1 MNLFELSAVLSLN
14 SKGFE
19 SGLQNSESLMGRIG
33 GSIKN
38 GFSKLGNVAQAAM
51 AKAGDAALGL
61 VKDSINAGA
70 NFDAGMSNVAAI
82 SGATG
87 KELDKLRAKAME
99 MGAKTKFSA
108 SEAADAFSYMAMA
121 GWKTSDM
128 LSGIEGIMNLAAAS
142 GEDLALTSD
151 IVTDALTA
159 FGLKASD
166 SAHFADIMAAASSN
180 ANTNVA
186 LMGETFKYVA
196 PVAGALGSSAEDT
209 AEAIGLLANAGIKGS
224 QAGTSLRSI
233 LTRLATDAGASTKSL
248 GALGILTKELGVQF
262 YKSDG
267 SVRDFSD
274 IIDDARKAWKKLSKE
289 DAATFA
295 KKIAGQEGI
304 SAWLAMMEAAP
315 EDLEKL
321 RKSIE
326 DCDGAAENM
335 ANTMNDNLKGDVTI
349 FKSALESLQIV
360 ISDKLSPALRKFV
373 QFGTTALGKLKDA
386 FTSGGFKKAVS
397 VFGDIL
403 SEIWWKF
410 KDYLP
415 KLASA
420 GWDLVKWAVKGVFNG
435 IKKIKLPTWKDVK
448 KFAVDAWNTIKKGV
462 ADLGGI
468 IFGKNKKGKVKW
480 PTWKDVKQ
488 TAKDAWNK
496 ITEAAKTLGN
506 EFGELLFGKDEKGKV
521 KWPTWEDV
529 KQAAKDAWDKIVAAA
544 KSLGNEFGALVFG
557 KNEKG
562 EVKWPTW
569 DGEDGVKAKA
579 EAAWKTITD
588 EAGKLPGKVFGF
600 WPDGSV
606 AWPKWE
612 DTTDENGVLHKG
624 VKTLAEEAWQ
634 TIVDG
639 AKTLK
644 GLIFGDAADAGSVF
658 DGIKESWNTLKT
670 TIESGV
676 IDVSK
681 YFFGDEKG
689 AEVAKTVNDFG
700 KALEVVGAAILGAGF
715 AKTFESVVKT
725 VRSLFTGGTGMS
737 KTELIFSA
745 IAAVTTLVI
754 QNWDKIEPVLQTVGS
769 FVDQYLIKP
778 IESVIDWFKEAIQTV
793 GEFFGLDVFGGVR
806 KRQGEKLFT
815 QIMEQNFGTKEELRD
830 YIEKNFNGALS
841 DSSLDLL
848 WSSMGREK
856 NGWGNI
862 NREKTLENVFDAIGD
877 LSEKTQSAGDDLSAA
892 FNDANASAAT
902 AKDSIDA
909 VREAAENASGTYP
922 ISFPVT
928 TDSGS
933 FEDGSHAKGAWNIP
947 YDNYSA
953 VLHRGEM
960 VLTSSQARRYRDGDG
975 GSMNLSALTSAVV
988 NAVREGMAGAVVRS
1002 YLNGKDVTD
1011 DVARRMGNAMK
1022 SQRYAT

>member
-70 NFDAGMSNVAAI
+70 NFDAGMSKVAAI

-87 KELDKLRAKAME
+87 KDLDKLRQKAMD

-128 LSGIEGIMNLAAAS
+128 LSGIEGIMALAAAS
-142 GEDLALTSD
+142 GEDLATTSD

-180 ANTNVA
+180 ANTNVS

-196 PVAGALGSSAEDT
+196 PVAGALGISAEDT

-248 GALGILTKELGVQF
+248 GALGILTKELGVEF

-326 DCDGAAENM
+326 DCDGAANKM
-335 ANTMNDNLKGDVTI
+335 ADTMEDNLKGDTTK
-349 FKSALESLQIV
+349 FMSALESLQIV
-360 ISDKLSPALRKFV
+360 ISDKLSPTLRKFV
-373 QFGTTALGKLKDA
+373 QFGSDKLAVLKKA
-386 FTSGGFKKAVS
+386 FLDGGFKKAVS

-403 SEIWWKF
+403 SEIWGKF
-410 KDYLP
+410 KAYLP

-435 IKKIKLPTWKDVK
+435 IKKMKLPTWKDVK

-480 PTWKDVKQ
+480 PTWKDVKK
-488 TAKDAWNK
+488 AAADAWEK
-496 ITEAAKTLGN
+496 IKASVSELG
-506 EFGELLFGKDEKGKV
+506 GIIFGKNKKGEV

-557 KNEKG
+557 KDEKG

-658 DGIKESWNTLKT
+658 NGIKDSWNTLKT

-715 AKTFESVVKT
+715 ARTLESVVRT

-754 QNWDKIEPVLQTVGS
+754 QNWDKIEPVLQQVGS

-892 FNDANASAAT
+892 FNDANASATT

-960 VLTSSQARRYRDGDG
+960 VLTSSQARRYRDGEG
-975 GSMNLSALTSAVV
+975 GGMNMNALTSAVV

>member
-196 PVAGALGSSAEDT
+196 PVAGALGISAEDT

-233 LTRLATDAGASTKSL
+233 LTRLATDAGASSKSL

-360 ISDKLSPALRKFV
+360 ISDKLSPTLRKFV

-386 FTSGGFKKAVS
+386 FTSGGFKKAVD
-397 VFGDIL
+397 VFGNIL
-403 SEIWWKF
+403 SEIWGKF

-480 PTWKDVKQ
+480 PTWKDVKK
-488 TAKDAWNK
+488 AAADAWEK
-496 ITEAAKTLGN
+496 IKASVSELG
-506 EFGELLFGKDEKGKV
+506 GIIFGKNKKGEV

-529 KQAAKDAWDKIVAAA
+529 KQAAIDAWDKIVAAA

-557 KNEKG
+557 KDEKG

-658 DGIKESWNTLKT
+658 EGIKDSWNTLKT

-715 AKTFESVVKT
+715 ARTLESVVRT
-725 VRSLFTGGTGMS
+725 VRSLFTGGTGLS

-754 QNWDKIEPVLQTVGS
+754 QNWDKIEPVLQKVGS

-806 KRQGEKLFT
+806 KRQGKKLFT

-848 WSSMGREK
+848 WSSIGREK

-862 NREKTLENVFDAIGD
+862 NREKSLENVFDAIGD

-892 FNDANASAAT
+892 FNDANTSAAT

-928 TDSGS
+928 TDSSS

-960 VLTSSQARRYRDGDG
+960 VLTSSQARRYRDGEG
-975 GSMNLSALTSAVV
+975 GGMNMNALASAVV

>member
-33 GSIKN
+33 SSIKN

-196 PVAGALGSSAEDT
+196 PVAGALGISAEDT

-233 LTRLATDAGASTKSL
+233 LTRLATDAGASSKSL

-360 ISDKLSPALRKFV
+360 ISDKLSPTLRKFV

-386 FTSGGFKKAVS
+386 FTSGGFKKAVD
-397 VFGDIL
+397 VFGNIL
-403 SEIWWKF
+403 SEIWGKF

-435 IKKIKLPTWKDVK
+435 IKKMKLPTWTDVK

-480 PTWKDVKQ
+480 PTWKDVKK
-488 TAKDAWNK
+488 AAADAWEK
-496 ITEAAKTLGN
+496 IKASVSELG
-506 EFGELLFGKDEKGKV
+506 GIIFGKNKKGEV

-557 KNEKG
+557 KDEKG

-658 DGIKESWNTLKT
+658 AGIKENWNTLKT

-676 IDVSK
+676 IDVAK

-689 AEVAKTVNDFG
+689 TEVVNTLESFG
-700 KALEVVGAAILGAGF
+700 KALGAIGAAIGAYMLVTEITKLAGSLKKLFSKDIIGTNKTALIISALAAAFTLIYENWDTIQPMLEKAVAWLHDNVFEPVSTFIDTYIIKPVQSIIDWVKRAVKDVASMLGIEISDGTLSGKQAGQLEQQYQAEWNEHEAYGTDMSELLEQSGWVKSFRAELEKAGF
-715 AKTFESVVKT
+715 TEDEINTLTQAIVNADDPTWVESLIEDLKDAE
-725 VRSLFTGGTGMS
+725 S
-737 KTELIFSA
+737 KASA
-745 IAAVTTLVI
+745 LKSII
-754 QNWDKIEPVLQTVGS
+754 
-769 FVDQYLIKP
+769 
-778 IESVIDWFKEAIQTV
+778 
-793 GEFFGLDVFGGVR
+793 
-806 KRQGEKLFT
+806 
-815 QIMEQNFGTKEELRD
+815 
-830 YIEKNFNGALS
+830 
-841 DSSLDLL
+841 
-848 WSSMGREK
+848 
-856 NGWGNI
+856 
-862 NREKTLENVFDAIGD
+862 DAIN
-877 LSEKTQSAGDDLSAA
+877 SAPVQTYGEWA
-892 FNDANASAAT
+892 NDYYSQH
-902 AKDSIDA
+902 
-909 VREAAENASGTYP
+909 
-922 ISFPVT
+922 
-928 TDSGS
+928 
-933 FEDGSHAKGAWNIP
+933 SHAKGAWDIP
-947 YDNYSA
+947 YDNYPA
-953 VLHRGEM
+953 MLHRGEM
-960 VLTSSQARRYRDGDG
+960 VLTSSQARRYRDGEG
-975 GSMNLSALTSAVV
+975 GGMNLSALTSAVV